1 MSIGRLRPDCS
12 PVAATTFQYA
22 EKDDWRGDAKNS
34 VSQKDSGLERICQTK
49 LPQARQDPCRFGSL
63 VLSNALAIP
72 EKIDVRAS
80 HEEEVPFA
88 GMVRQSRQPR
98 HDGALPG
105 ALSEFRTDA
114 R

>member
-34 VSQKDSGLERICQTK
+34 VSREDFRLGGDLSDKIAAWPGKTLAASGT
-49 LPQARQDPCRFGSL
+49 
-63 VLSNALAIP
+63 LSYRMHFAIP

-88 GMVRQSRQPR
+88 GMVRQSR
-98 HDGALPG
+98 
-105 ALSEFRTDA
+105 
-114 R
+114 